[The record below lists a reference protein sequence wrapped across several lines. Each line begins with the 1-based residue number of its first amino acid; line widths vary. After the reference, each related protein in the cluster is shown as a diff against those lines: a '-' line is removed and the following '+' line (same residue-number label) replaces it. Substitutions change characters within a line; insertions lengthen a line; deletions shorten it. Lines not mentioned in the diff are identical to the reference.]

1 MKRILKLAVL
11 LLFAALVVWVFVYLY
26 KQFNTSA
33 PMFDILIKQSA
44 QAAANFDTDTLET
57 SKIEAI
63 KNVIGKNKTAG
74 LTSTG
79 VAFKFIKN
87 LLILL

>member
-1 MKRILKLAVL
+1 MIQI
-11 LLFAALVVWVFVYLY
+11 FIVYLY

>member
-1 MKRILKLAVL
+1 
-11 LLFAALVVWVFVYLY
+11 
-26 KQFNTSA
+26 
-33 PMFDILIKQSA
+33 MFDILVKQSA
-44 QAAANFDTDTLET
+44 QAAANFDTDTIEI
-57 SKIEAI
+57 SKTEAI
-63 KNVIGKNKTAG
+63 KNVISKNQTAG